1 MGGVRNAGA
10 TKTRNCRAVRILL
23 VSQMYPGDSEPDYGV
38 FVRGLEETL
47 ASRGHTI
54 ERAVLTSRGG
64 GKTKYARLAG
74 RTIAAARR
82 FRPDAVYAHF
92 LVPTGLIGAL
102 ASRAPL
108 VVTAHGQ
115 DVANVGSI
123 PGVSA
128 ATAAV
133 VRRASAVIA
142 VSEYLRR
149 ELEAKIPA
157 ARGKTQVVDSGVDL
171 ERFKPAPSPGGRT
184 SFLCLG
190 SLTERKNVVRLA
202 RAFEL
207 VGEGT
212 LTFAG
217 DGPLRHELEGRT
229 NVGLLGAVPYERVP
243 TLIAESHVV
252 CQPSLVEPF
261 GQALLEG
268 MACGRSVVGTLIGG
282 PPEFVPPEA
291 GILVDPL
298 DQQAIVAAL
307 RSAAELPR
315 PNPAARAA
323 AERHDVNEQARRVE
337 AILLEAVRARRG
349 ESRPEA

>member
-1 MGGVRNAGA
+1 
-10 TKTRNCRAVRILL
+10 
-23 VSQMYPGDSEPDYGV
+23 MYPGDAEPDYGV
-38 FVRGLEETL
+38 FVRGLEQALT
-47 ASRGHTI
+47 ARGHTI
-54 ERAVLTSRGG
+54 ERVVLTSRRC
-64 GKTKYARLAG
+64 GKAKYARLAG
-74 RTIAAARR
+74 RTLVTSRR
-82 FRPDAVYAHF
+82 FRPDVIYAHF
-92 LVPTGLIGAL
+92 LVPTGLLAGL

-115 DVANVGSI
+115 DVANIGSI
-123 PGVSA
+123 PGVHA
-128 ATAAV
+128 ATSAV
-133 VRRASAVIA
+133 IRRASAVIA
-142 VSEYLRR
+142 VSDYLRR

-171 ERFKPAPSPGGRT
+171 ERFRPSLPPDGRPA
-184 SFLCLG
+184 FLCVG

-202 RAFEL
+202 RAFERL
-207 VGEGT
+207 GEGT

-217 DGPLRHELEGRT
+217 DGPLRAELEGR
-229 NVGLLGAVPYERVP
+229 NKVRLLGAVPYERVP
-243 TLIAESHVV
+243 GLIAESHVV

-268 MACGRSVVGTLIGG
+268 MACGRSVVGTTVGG

-298 DQQAIVAAL
+298 DEQAIATAL
-307 RSAAELPR
+307 RETARLPC

-337 AILLEAVRARRG
+337 AVLLAARDPRAG
-349 ESRPEA
+349 SRPAA